1 MIHECAKTKHFF
13 PSAAQALS
21 GVFLAEQIRQQQLAS
36 ELQKHLQ
43 SSSSLTAMQALLN
56 MGKLNSNGNLSA
68 ENARKQVI
76 FSLKNVISLGRTQ
89 VNPRKHST
97 DTLLTCQTELLAP
110 NVNAWKILSNSIMD
124 TT

>member
-13 PSAAQALS
+13 PFVAQALS

-36 ELQKHLQ
+36 ELQNHLQ

-68 ENARKQVI
+68 ENVRKQVI
-76 FSLKNVISLGRTQ
+76 FSQNCDL
-89 VNPRKHST
+89 
-97 DTLLTCQTELLAP
+97 
-110 NVNAWKILSNSIMD
+110 
-124 TT
+124 